1 MATPA
6 TLREAKFAHLMEQF
20 EAHCTVTKLPA
31 AGLVELVEAGNADC
45 AATEQLLRPLLSPLA
60 GKLDALVLGCTHY
73 PFAAKTISRLLGEN
87 TRLYDGGIGTARH
100 TRRRLEDAGL
110 LRQGEGELIIET
122 SLPQTRDLCLS
133 LLEAKL

>member
-1 MATPA
+1 
-6 TLREAKFAHLMEQF
+6 MEQF
-20 EAHCTVTKLPA
+20 EAHGTVTKLPA